1 MKVKLQY
8 LSCCDLRISL
18 NMSSRFTSVVQMAE
32 FYPFV
37 KDEKHFIVCM
47 YHNFF
52 TNLCVNDGYLGYFH
66 PLSIL
71 YNPAINTGLQVS
83 LTSCVQYLCINT
95 QKRNSW
101 IIRFSTI
108 FNFLRDLDTLFHNDW
123 IIYIH
128 TKAHKCYNFF
138 TSSRAF
144 VVFYFLDN
152 WHTNRCEV
160 VSYCGL
166 NLHFPND

>member
-1 MKVKLQY
+1 MTKTLCPLNSSSPFPSPSSPRQPPFYLMLCYFDDFSYLMKVKLQY

-66 PLSIL
+66 LLSIL

-83 LTSCVQYLCINT
+83 LTSCVQYFCINT
-95 QKRNSW
+95 QKRNS
-101 IIRFSTI
+101 
-108 FNFLRDLDTLFHNDW
+108 
-123 IIYIH
+123 
-128 TKAHKCYNFF
+128 
-138 TSSRAF
+138 
-144 VVFYFLDN
+144 
-152 WHTNRCEV
+152 
-160 VSYCGL
+160 
-166 NLHFPND
+166 